1 MRLKMTTKIQNF
13 MQYDLF
19 DNPDN
24 ACDIK
29 YIDTPIQG
37 HLVKASITLSTN
49 ELISYIDA
57 EEIKKQLVHKLAAG
71 LIDKKM
77 IAFTKIDDP
86 VHLTTTFYARGFL
99 VSDDKVR
106 LIRTI
111 VK

>member
-1 MRLKMTTKIQNF
+1 MTAQIQNF
-13 MQYDLF
+13 MQHDLF
-19 DNPDN
+19 DSPDN

-37 HLVKASITLSTN
+37 HLVQASFMHVADTLAMSMDTD
-49 ELISYIDA
+49 YI
-57 EEIKKQLVHKLAAG
+57 KRQLVHKLAAG
-71 LIDKKM
+71 LIDQKL
-77 IAFTKIDDP
+77 ISFTKIEDP
-86 VHLTTTFYARGFL
+86 LTLTTNFYARGFL

>member
-1 MRLKMTTKIQNF
+1 MTAQIQNF
-13 MQYDLF
+13 MPYELF

-37 HLVKASITLSTN
+37 HLVQASFMMHVTDMLATSVDID
-49 ELISYIDA
+49 YI
-57 EEIKKQLVHKLAAG
+57 KRQLVHKLAAG
-71 LIDKKM
+71 LIDQKL
-77 IAFTKIDDP
+77 ISFTKIEDP
-86 VHLTTTFYARGFL
+86 LNLTTNFYARGFF

>member
-1 MRLKMTTKIQNF
+1 MTAQTQNF
-13 MQYDLF
+13 MPYDLF
-19 DNPDN
+19 GNPDN

-37 HLVKASITLSTN
+37 HLVTASFINVAHATSMHTD
-49 ELISYIDA
+49 Y
-57 EEIKKQLVHKLAAG
+57 IKKQLVHMLAAG
-71 LIDKKM
+71 LIDKKL
-77 IAFTKIDDP
+77 ISFTKIEDP
-86 VHLTTTFYARGFL
+86 LTLTTNFYARGFF

>member
-1 MRLKMTTKIQNF
+1 MTTKIQNSI
-13 MQYDLF
+13 QHDLF
-19 DNPDN
+19 DSPDN

-37 HLVKASITLSTN
+37 HLVTASFMHVTDFLATSIDTD
-49 ELISYIDA
+49 YI
-57 EEIKKQLVHKLAAG
+57 KRQLVHMLAAG
-71 LIDKKM
+71 LIDKKL
-77 IAFTKIDDP
+77 ISFTKIDDP
-86 VHLTTTFYARGFL
+86 LTLTTSFYARGFL

>member
-1 MRLKMTTKIQNF
+1 MTAQIQNF

-37 HLVKASITLSTN
+37 HLVTSSFMHVTHTFA
-49 ELISYIDA
+49 ISMHTDYI
-57 EEIKKQLVHKLAAG
+57 KRQLVHKLAAG
-71 LIDKKM
+71 LIDQKL
-77 IAFTKIDDP
+77 ISFTKIEDP
-86 VHLTTTFYARGFL
+86 LNLTTNFYARGFF
-99 VSDDKVR
+99 VSDDNVR
-106 LIRTI
+106 LIRTL

>member
-1 MRLKMTTKIQNF
+1 MAIPIKNF
-13 MQYDLF
+13 MQSDLF

-24 ACDIK
+24 VCDVK

-37 HLVKASITLSTN
+37 HLVQASITMADEKMLSIALDDRKN
-49 ELISYIDA
+49 D
-57 EEIKKQLVHKLAAG
+57 IKKQLLHMLAKE
-71 LIDKKM
+71 LLDKKM

-99 VSDDKVR
+99 VSDDKVK
-106 LIRTI
+106 LIRTL

>member
-1 MRLKMTTKIQNF
+1 MTTKIQNF

-37 HLVKASITLSTN
+37 HLVKASFMHVNDMLATSVDT
-49 ELISYIDA
+49 DF
-57 EEIKKQLVHKLAAG
+57 IKRQLVHMLAAG
-71 LIDKKM
+71 LIDKKL
-77 IAFTKIDDP
+77 ISFTKIEDP
-86 VHLTTTFYARGFL
+86 LNLTTNFYATGFF

-106 LIRTI
+106 LIRTL

>member
-1 MRLKMTTKIQNF
+1 MTTKIQNF

-37 HLVKASITLSTN
+37 HLVTASFMHVSHATSMHTD
-49 ELISYIDA
+49 Y
-57 EEIKKQLVHKLAAG
+57 IKKQLVHMLAAG
-71 LIDKKM
+71 LIDKKL
-77 IAFTKIDDP
+77 ISFTKIDDSLN
-86 VHLTTTFYARGFL
+86 LTTNFYARGFF

-106 LIRTI
+106 LIRTL

>member
-1 MRLKMTTKIQNF
+1 MTAQIQNF
-13 MQYDLF
+13 MQHDLF

-37 HLVKASITLSTN
+37 HLVTASFMHVSHATSMHTD
-49 ELISYIDA
+49 Y
-57 EEIKKQLVHKLAAG
+57 IKKQLVHMLAAG
-71 LIDKKM
+71 LIDKKL
-77 IAFTKIDDP
+77 ISFTKIDDP
-86 VHLTTTFYARGFL
+86 LTLTTSFYARGFL

-106 LIRTI
+106 LIRTL